1 MWILVT
7 SINGKV
13 VGIDAK
19 KDLQKEIIVDR
30 VILYPYTDG
39 VSIRENQDV
48 LTGIIKLKRELL
60 GSIS

>member
-7 SINGKV
+7 SINGEF

-19 KDLQKEIIVDR
+19 KDLQKEIIAVH
-30 VILYPYTDG
+30 VILYPYTGG

-48 LTGIIKLKRELL
+48 LTGIIKRKRELL